1 MVKEKMEML
10 VARTGKSVACEI
22 IGQGLCSARTAKA
35 RKPKAALLG
44 QTRQV
49 NTKFIHH
56 HL

>member
-1 MVKEKMEML
+1 MVKEKVEML